1 MKLGGLLDAT
11 TDPSGRALPVFLPIL
26 LISVLL
32 TADILNT
39 FFLKRKIK
47 PISFSE
53 LDERER
59 KGGVERHR

>member
-11 TDPSGRALPVFLPIL
+11 TDPSGRAQPVYLPIL

-39 FFLKRKIK
+39 FF
-47 PISFSE
+47 F
-53 LDERER
+53 
-59 KGGVERHR
+59 